1 MRLLFW
7 LALSLIAYA
16 YIGYAILL
24 RLMAGVRS
32 RPYQALP
39 ITPRVS
45 IVMVAHNEEQNLPA
59 KLANLSALEYPPE
72 LIQVIVASDASTD
85 RTEDILQAAG
95 GAVVPVLLKQKMG
108 KAAALN
114 QAVRHATGEILVFF
128 DTRQT
133 VDPNSVAELVSC
145 FADPEIG
152 AVSGELLLVDSE
164 GRATGDAL
172 GLYWRIEKM
181 VRKLESETGSVVG
194 VTGAIY
200 ALRKELFVE
209 LPEGTLLD
217 DVLVPM
223 NAVRAGK
230 RVIFLPTAVARDR
243 IFPNPATEFRRKV
256 RTLTGN
262 YQLLTTAPWLLTPS
276 NPLLFRFISHK
287 LMRLLVPFLLLLV
300 LLASAT
306 AHGPIYWACFIGQ
319 LIFYGLAI
327 LGWLSPGM
335 RRRRIIGIAWTF
347 TMLNLAAAMAL
358 YNFLTCRTEVW
369 TNPRMKGRLKG
380 SC

>member
-1 MRLLFW
+1 VRLLFW
-7 LALSLIAYA
+7 LALLLIAYA
-16 YIGYAILL
+16 YIGYALLL

-32 RPYQALP
+32 RPYKRLP

-45 IVMVAHNEEQNLPA
+45 IVMAAHNEEKNLPA
-59 KLANLSALEYPPE
+59 KLANLAALQYPPE
-72 LIQVIVASDASTD
+72 LIEIVVASDASTD
-85 RTEDILQAAG
+85 ATEEILQSAG
-95 GAVVPVLLKQKMG
+95 KAIVPVILKQQKG
-108 KAAALN
+108 KASALN
-114 QAVRHATGEILVFF
+114 QAVKHATGEIIVFF
-128 DTRQT
+128 DTRQM
-133 VDPNSVAELVSC
+133 VDSNSVPELISC

-152 AVSGELLLVDSE
+152 AVSGELLLVDAK

-181 VRKLESETGSVVG
+181 VRKLESATGSVVG

-217 DVLVPM
+217 DVLIPM
-223 NAVRAGK
+223 NAVRGGK

-262 YQLLTTAPWLLTPS
+262 YQLLRTAPWLLTIS
-276 NPLLFRFISHK
+276 NPLLFRFVSHK
-287 LMRLLVPFLLLLV
+287 LMRLLVPFLLVLL
-300 LLASAT
+300 LLASSVAK
-306 AHGPIYWACFIGQ
+306 GWIYRASFVGQ

-335 RRRRIIGIAWTF
+335 RRSRIIGIAWTF
-347 TMLNLAAAMAL
+347 TMLNFAAVLAL
-358 YNFLTCRTEVW
+358 YNFLTGQTEVW
-369 TNPRMKGRLKG
+369 GLIRG
-380 SC
+380 